1 MLSKSVDENQK
12 DWDLYLPLLMM
23 AYRSSVQ
30 ESTGFSSNEMMLGC
44 EVLLPLYLV
53 IGQAEPTANS
63 TTEYADRLSQQIKRI
78 QRCVFVEYN

>member
-23 AYRSSVQ
+23 AYRSSVH

-44 EVLLPLYLV
+44 EVLFPLDLV
-53 IGQAEPTANS
+53 IGQAEPKGNS
-63 TTEYADRLSQQIKRI
+63 TTTPTG
-78 QRCVFVEYN
+78 